1 MSKHETSNAAHQ
13 VGLRGAVLLG
23 LGSMIGTGVFVGLSL
38 AARDAGALLWLA
50 ILIAGALA
58 LCNGLASA
66 ANAAAHPRS
75 GGAYEF
81 ATHFLNPA
89 MGFSA
94 GWSFLCAKSASGAT
108 AALGVGGAIAIALG
122 SDSGSTAQ
130 IIAGMIVLAITA
142 LAAGGLRRSNLLN
155 LIIVVLVLGVL
166 GLFVVLMLPHALAD
180 HPLGLNTVAPIESDP
195 VGIGDLLRA
204 SALVF
209 IAFAGYARIA
219 TMTEEIRDPRR
230 TIPRAVIITIAIVC
244 GLYLAVTFVVMGA
257 VGHETFSALGQT
269 DAIAPLQRIAS
280 EIIGHPMGILIAI
293 GATGAMLGVLLNLI
307 LGLSRILMAM
317 ARRTDAHHLF
327 AHTNAHNASPA
338 RAVWGM
344 GIIVFVLVLLGDPR
358 LTWSLSAFS
367 VLLYYA
373 VNNLAALRIP
383 RGTSIVPRAIP
394 LVGLLGCVLLASQVE
409 VRALGAGIAI
419 LAVGF
424 VLRAI
429 WHRFSKQH
437 HAANRGESSNSTQS

>member
-1 MSKHETSNAAHQ
+1 MTTPNNAALPHQ
-13 VGLRGAVLLG
+13 VGLPGAVLIG
-23 LGSMIGTGVFVGLSL
+23 LGSMIGTGVFVGLAL
-38 AARDAGALLWLA
+38 AADDAGAWLWLA
-50 ILIAGALA
+50 ILIAAALA

-66 ANAAAHPRS
+66 ANAGAHPRS
-75 GGAYEF
+75 GGAYEYG
-81 ATHFLNPA
+81 THFLNPA

-122 SDSGSTAQ
+122 SDSGLTAQ
-130 IIAGMIVLAITA
+130 IIAGAVVLGITA

-155 LIIVVLVLGVL
+155 LVIVVLVLGVL
-166 GLFVVLMLPHALAD
+166 GVFVALMLPHALGD
-180 HPLGLNTVAPIESDP
+180 RPVELGVEMGIEPPGAADP
-195 VGIGDLLRA
+195 VGVSDLLRA

-219 TMTEEIRDPRR
+219 TMTEEIRAPRR
-230 TIPRAVIITIAIVC
+230 TIPRAVIITIGIVC
-244 GLYLAVTFVVMGA
+244 GLYLAVAFVVMGA
-257 VGHETFSALGQT
+257 VGAETFGALGQ
-269 DAIAPLQRIAS
+269 AEAVAPLQRIAT
-280 EIIGHPMGILIAI
+280 EIVGHPLGVMMAIA
-293 GATGAMLGVLLNLI
+293 ATAAMLGVLLNLV

-317 ARRTDAHHLF
+317 ARRADAPRFF
-327 AHTNAHNASPA
+327 AHTNTHNASPA

-344 GIIVFVLVLLGDPR
+344 GLIVFALVLLGDVR

-367 VLLYYA
+367 VLVYYA

-383 RGTSIVPRAIP
+383 KGESIVPKAIP
-394 LVGLLGCVLLASQVE
+394 LVGLIGCVLLASQVE
-409 VRALGAGIAI
+409 WRALGAGIAI

-429 WHRFSKQH
+429 WHRLSRRD
-437 HAANRGESSNSTQS
+437 HAA